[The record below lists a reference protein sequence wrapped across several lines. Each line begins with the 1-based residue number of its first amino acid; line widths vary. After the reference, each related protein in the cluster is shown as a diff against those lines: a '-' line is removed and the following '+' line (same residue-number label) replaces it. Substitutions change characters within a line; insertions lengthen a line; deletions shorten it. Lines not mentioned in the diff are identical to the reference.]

1 MHNAQC
7 CTILSHTSSPPPFL
21 AHELVNT
28 FTLTP
33 SNPTSDRCLL
43 NGRHH
48 LPLFPSL
55 SSLLPH
61 QISTLS
67 LVHPLVLALKLPFG
81 AQSFLPLPTASTPQ
95 PWDLSGKSNACLYFQ
110 DFLRWN
116 EDGVFIG
123 RERRGTWEAGGRA
136 AGARCRSRYC
146 DGKGKGKSCRVVR
159 LLVSFCWIWRE
170 GGGIVVMA
178 LLDLDGGKSWRGVSN
193 V

>member
-1 MHNAQC
+1 MHDARY
-7 CTILSHTSSPPPFL
+7 CTILSHTSSPPSLL
-21 AHELVNT
+21 AHELINT
-28 FTLTP
+28 FIFTFTP
-33 SNPTSDRCLL
+33 SNPTLDRCLL

-48 LPLFPSL
+48 LPST
-55 SSLLPH
+55 SLLFSPPNLH
-61 QISTLS
+61 SQPRAPSGSCT
-67 LVHPLVLALKLPFG
+67 KLRFG

-146 DGKGKGKSCRVVR
+146 EGKGKGKSCRVVR